1 MSDGKKECWNCG
13 NDCCCG
19 SDLCQKCLDDSCSE
33 CGEVDGQCCC
43 DECCECGFSNDDCR
57 CADICDQCNI
67 LGCCCDD
74 ELDEENTADTFGP
87 MNAFARARWLRAQQK
102 GKNQ

>member
-1 MSDGKKECWNCG
+1 MYEEKQECWNCG
-13 NDCCCG
+13 NDCCCNN
-19 SDLCQKCLDDSCSE
+19 DLCQKCLDDSCSE

-43 DECCECGFSNDDCR
+43 EDMCDECYCCGEEECL
-57 CADICDQCNI
+57 CDT
-67 LGCCCDD
+67 D
-74 ELDEENTADTFGP
+74 ELDKENVADSFHP